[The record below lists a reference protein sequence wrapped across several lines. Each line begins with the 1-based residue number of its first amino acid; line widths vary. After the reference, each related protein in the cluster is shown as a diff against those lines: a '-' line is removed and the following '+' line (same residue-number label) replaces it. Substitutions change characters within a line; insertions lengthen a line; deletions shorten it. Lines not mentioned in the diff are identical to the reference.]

1 MARSPG
7 LVSLLARNGEL
18 APPAQHQADHAKAQK
33 GQAARFRNRVVRC
46 GYLRLA
52 CVIAVTPGSRLVA
65 WTTVASGRLDE
76 PIGRIDQIGV
86 AFTVDEWAKPIIF
99 IGFGNHDRR
108 VGILVASGRAIAFCL
123 LGDIGDAAAA
133 LTGCRL
139 LRTGSVGGSVG
150 LALGVPEARL
160 PPLLPWLPRCARGP
174 LWARDACCRAALPA
188 VVAKPITGSPL

>member
-7 LVSLLARNGEL
+7 LVSLLARNGDL

-123 LGDIGDAAAA
+123 LGEASGAW
-133 LTGCRL
+133 
-139 LRTGSVGGSVG
+139 